1 MIRIGMIGAD
11 STHTEAWTQLVNP
24 PDSPLHGR
32 AQVVKLW
39 GEDADQAREKAQAW
53 QIPEVVGTPAE
64 ALADVD
70 LAMVV
75 NRYGDDHPPHARL
88 AIEAGLP
95 TFVDKPFA
103 NEMDDVHSLV
113 SLAGERDVPLMS
125 CSALRYAGE
134 VMELQER
141 MAGFGALN
149 CAVISGAAAGGFPDP
164 RALHPFFYGVH
175 AVELLHTLLGG
186 GAESVTTRRTDR
198 CDIGLVQYGDGRQGV
213 VNLLHETPGLYHGAV
228 FGAEGWGE
236 ADIVD
241 GSRFY
246 TETLTRVIQMAE
258 SGEPPFPIAW
268 SVEVMAMMAALVRSA
283 EEGGRTV
290 QISKIGQ

>member
-11 STHTEAWTQLVNP
+11 STHTEAWTQLVNLA
-24 PDSPLHGR
+24 DSPLHGR

-39 GEDADQAREKAQAW
+39 GEDAEQARAKAQEW

-64 ALADVD
+64 ALEDVD

-75 NRYGDDHPPHARL
+75 NRYGEDHPPHALL

-103 NEMDDVHSLV
+103 NEMEDVHSLV
-113 SLAGERDVPLMS
+113 RLAAERDVPLMS

-149 CAVISGAAAGGFPDP
+149 CAVVSGAAAGDFPDP
-164 RALHPFFYGVH
+164 RAMHPFFYGIH
-175 AVELLHTLLGG
+175 ATELLHTLLGS
-186 GAESVTTRRTDR
+186 GAAAVTTRRTER
-198 CDIGLVQYGDGRQGV
+198 CDIGLVHYADGRQGV

-228 FGAEGWGE
+228 YGAEGWGE

-241 GSRFY
+241 GDRFY
-246 TETLTRVIQMAE
+246 TETLARVIQMAV
-258 SGEPPFPIAW
+258 SGETPFPIAW
-268 SVEVMAMMAALVRSA
+268 TVEVMAIMAALVRSA

-290 QISKIGQ
+290 QIGRFE

>member
-24 PDSPLHGR
+24 ADSPLYGR

-39 GEDADQAREKAQAW
+39 GEDAEQARAKAQEW

-64 ALADVD
+64 ALEDVD

-75 NRYGDDHPPHARL
+75 NRYGEDHPPHARL

-103 NEMDDVHSLV
+103 NDLGDVHSLV
-113 SLAGERDVPLMS
+113 RLAAERDVPLMS

-141 MAGFGALN
+141 MAAFGALN
-149 CAVISGAAAGGFPDP
+149 CAVVSGAAAGDFPDP
-164 RALHPFFYGVH
+164 RAMHPFFYGIH
-175 AVELLHTLLGG
+175 ATELLHTLLGS
-186 GAESVTTRRTDR
+186 GAAAVTTRRTER
-198 CDIGLVQYGDGRQGV
+198 CDIGLVHYADGRQGV

-228 FGAEGWGE
+228 YGAEGWGE

-241 GSRFY
+241 GDRFY
-246 TETLTRVIQMAE
+246 TETLARVIQMAV

-268 SVEVMAMMAALVRSA
+268 TVEVMAIMGALVRSA

-290 QISKIGQ
+290 QIGRFE

>member
-24 PDSPLHGR
+24 ADSPLHGR

-39 GEDADQAREKAQAW
+39 GEDAEQARAKAQEW
-53 QIPEVVGTPAE
+53 QIPEVVETPAE
-64 ALADVD
+64 ALEDVD

-75 NRYGDDHPPHARL
+75 NRYGEDHPPHARL
-88 AIEAGLP
+88 AIETGLP

-103 NEMDDVHSLV
+103 NELKDVHSLV
-113 SLAGERDVPLMS
+113 RLAAERDVPLMS

-149 CAVISGAAAGGFPDP
+149 CAVVSGAAAGDFPDP
-164 RALHPFFYGVH
+164 RAMHPFFYGIH
-175 AVELLHTLLGG
+175 ATELLHTLLGS
-186 GAESVTTRRTDR
+186 GAAAVTTRRTER
-198 CDIGLVQYGDGRQGV
+198 CDIGLVHYADGRQGV

-228 FGAEGWGE
+228 YGAEGWGE

-241 GSRFY
+241 GDRFY
-246 TETLTRVIQMAE
+246 TETLARVIQMAV

-268 SVEVMAMMAALVRSA
+268 TVEVMAIMAALVRSA

-290 QISKIGQ
+290 QIGRFE

>member
-24 PDSPLHGR
+24 ADSPLHGK

-39 GEDADQAREKAQAW
+39 GEDAEQARAKAAEW
-53 QIPEVVGTPAE
+53 QIAEVVGTPAE
-64 ALADVD
+64 ALTDVD

-103 NEMDDVHSLV
+103 NDMEEVHSLV
-113 SLAGERDVPLMS
+113 SLAAERDVPLMS

-134 VMELQER
+134 VLALQER
-141 MAGFGALN
+141 MAEFGALN
-149 CAVISGAAAGGFPDP
+149 CAVVSGAAAGDFPDP

-186 GAESVTTRRTDR
+186 GAEAVTTRRTER
-198 CDIGLVQYGDGRQGV
+198 CDIGLVEYGDGRQGV
-213 VNLLHETPGLYHGAV
+213 VNLLHRTPGLYHGAV
-228 FGAEGWGE
+228 FGATGWGE

-246 TETLTRVIQMAE
+246 AETLARVIQMAE
-258 SGEPPFPIAW
+258 SGEPAFPVAW

-290 QISKIGQ
+290 PLSEFGQ

>member
-24 PDSPLHGR
+24 SDSPLHGR

-39 GEDADQAREKAQAW
+39 GEDADQAREKAQTW
-53 QIPEVVGTPAE
+53 QIPEVVGTPTE
-64 ALADVD
+64 ALTDVD

-88 AIEAGLP
+88 ALEAGLP

-113 SLAGERDVPLMS
+113 SLAAERDVPLMS
-125 CSALRYAGE
+125 CSALRFAGE

-141 MAGFGALN
+141 MTGFGALN
-149 CAVISGAAAGGFPDP
+149 CAVVSGAAAGDFPDP

-186 GAESVTTRRTDR
+186 GAEAVTTRRTDR
-198 CDIGLVQYGDGRQGV
+198 CDIGLVDYADGRQGV

-246 TETLTRVIQMAE
+246 TETLARVIQMAE
-258 SGEPPFPIAW
+258 SGEPPFPVAW

>member
-24 PDSPLHGR
+24 ADSPLHGR

-39 GEDADQAREKAQAW
+39 GEDAEQARSKAAEW

-64 ALADVD
+64 ALTDVD

-88 AIEAGLP
+88 ALEAGLYRHLW
-95 TFVDKPFA
+95 TSHLRTRWRMFTA
-103 NEMDDVHSLV
+103 WS
-113 SLAGERDVPLMS
+113 SLAAEGDVPLMS

-141 MAGFGALN
+141 MKEFGALN
-149 CAVISGAAAGGFPDP
+149 CAVVSGAAAGDFPDP

-186 GAESVTTRRTDR
+186 GAEA
-198 CDIGLVQYGDGRQGV
+198 GDDAA
-213 VNLLHETPGLYHGAV
+213 YGAV
-228 FGAEGWGE
+228 RHWARALWGR
-236 ADIVD
+236 AA
-241 GSRFY
+241 
-246 TETLTRVIQMAE
+246 RV
-258 SGEPPFPIAW
+258 W
-268 SVEVMAMMAALVRSA
+268 
-283 EEGGRTV
+283 
-290 QISKIGQ
+290 

>member
-24 PDSPLHGR
+24 PGSPLHGR

-39 GEDADQAREKAQAW
+39 GEDAEQARAKAREW

-64 ALADVD
+64 ALRDVD

-103 NEMDDVHSLV
+103 NGMDDVHSLV
-113 SLAGERDVPLMS
+113 RLAAEQGVPLMS

-141 MAGFGALN
+141 IAGFGALN
-149 CAVISGAAAGGFPDP
+149 CAVVSGAAAGDFPDP
-164 RALHPFFYGVH
+164 RARHPFFYGIH
-175 AVELLHTLLGG
+175 ATELLHTLLGG
-186 GAESVTTRRTDR
+186 GAEAVTTRHTER
-198 CDIGLVQYGDGRQGV
+198 CDIGLVHYADGRQGV

-241 GSRFY
+241 GDRFY
-246 TETLTRVIQMAE
+246 TETLARVIQMAV

-268 SVEVMAMMAALVRSA
+268 TVEVMAIMAALVRSA
-283 EEGGRTV
+283 EEGGRTTP
-290 QISKIGQ
+290 ISEFEQ

>member
-11 STHTEAWTQLVNP
+11 STHTEAWTQLVNL
-24 PDSPLHGR
+24 PDSPLFGR

-39 GEDADQAREKAQAW
+39 GEDGEQAREKAQQW
-53 QIPEVVGTPAE
+53 QIPAVVASPAE
-64 ALADVD
+64 ALTDVD

-75 NRYGDDHPPHARL
+75 NRYGDDHTEHARL
-88 AIEAGLP
+88 AIRAGLP

-103 NEMDDVHSLV
+103 NDMADVHSLV
-113 SLAGERDVPLMS
+113 NLSTERDVPLMS

-134 VMELQER
+134 IQDLQER

-149 CAVISGAAAGGFPDP
+149 CAVVSGAAAGDFPDP
-164 RALHPFFYGVH
+164 RALHPFFYGIH

-186 GAESVTTRRTDR
+186 GAEAVTTKRTER
-198 CDIGLVQYGDGRQGV
+198 CDIGLVHYADGRQGV
-213 VNLLHETPGLYHGAV
+213 INLLHETPGLYHGAV

-236 ADIVD
+236 ADVVD
-241 GSRFY
+241 GDRFY
-246 TETLTRVIQMAE
+246 TETLTRIIQMAA
-258 SGEPPFPIAW
+258 SGESSLPIAW
-268 SVEVMAMMAALVRSA
+268 TVEVMAMMTALVRSA

-290 QISKIGQ
+290 PLSEFE

>member
-24 PDSPLHGR
+24 ADSPLYGR

-39 GEDADQAREKAQAW
+39 GEDAEQAQAKATTW

-64 ALADVD
+64 ALKDVD

-75 NRYGDDHPPHARL
+75 NRYGEDHPPHARL

-103 NEMDDVHSLV
+103 NEMEDVHSLIR
-113 SLAGERDVPLMS
+113 LAAERDVPLMS

-149 CAVISGAAAGGFPDP
+149 CAVVSGAAAGDFPDP
-164 RALHPFFYGVH
+164 RAMHPFFYGIH
-175 AVELLHTLLGG
+175 ATELLHTLLGS
-186 GAESVTTRRTDR
+186 GAAAVTTRRTER
-198 CDIGLVQYGDGRQGV
+198 CDIGLVHYADGRQGV

-228 FGAEGWGE
+228 YGAEGWGE

-241 GSRFY
+241 GDRFY
-246 TETLTRVIQMAE
+246 TETLARVIQMAV

-268 SVEVMAMMAALVRSA
+268 TVEVMAIMAALVRSA

-290 QISKIGQ
+290 QIGRFE

>member
-24 PDSPLHGR
+24 ADSPLHGR

-39 GEDADQAREKAQAW
+39 GEDGEQAQAKAKEW

-64 ALADVD
+64 ALTDVD

-75 NRYGDDHPPHARL
+75 NRYGEDHPPHARL

-103 NEMDDVHSLV
+103 NEMGDVHSLV
-113 SLAGERDVPLMS
+113 RLAAERDVPLMS

-141 MAGFGALN
+141 MEGFGALN
-149 CAVISGAAAGGFPDP
+149 CAVVSGAAAGDFLIHGRCIRSSMAF
-164 RALHPFFYGVH
+164 
-175 AVELLHTLLGG
+175 TLLNCCIRCWGAARRRLRRGERSDAISVLCTMRTGG
-186 GAESVTTRRTDR
+186 RGWSICCTRRPACIMAR
-198 CDIGLVQYGDGRQGV
+198 CTARRV
-213 VNLLHETPGLYHGAV
+213 GA
-228 FGAEGWGE
+228 
-236 ADIVD
+236 
-241 GSRFY
+241 R
-246 TETLTRVIQMAE
+246 
-258 SGEPPFPIAW
+258 PI
-268 SVEVMAMMAALVRSA
+268 L
-283 EEGGRTV
+283 
-290 QISKIGQ
+290 

>member
-24 PDSPLHGR
+24 ADSPLYGR

-39 GEDADQAREKAQAW
+39 GEDAEQAQAKATTW

-64 ALADVD
+64 ALKDVD

-75 NRYGDDHPPHARL
+75 NRYGEDHPPHARL

-103 NEMDDVHSLV
+103 NEMEDVHSLV
-113 SLAGERDVPLMS
+113 RLAAERDVPLMS

-149 CAVISGAAAGGFPDP
+149 CAVVSGAAAGDFPDP
-164 RALHPFFYGVH
+164 RAMHPFFYGIH
-175 AVELLHTLLGG
+175 ATELLHTLLGS
-186 GAESVTTRRTDR
+186 GAAAVTTRRTER
-198 CDIGLVQYGDGRQGV
+198 CDIGLVHYADGRQGV

-228 FGAEGWGE
+228 YGAEGWGE

-241 GSRFY
+241 GDRFY
-246 TETLTRVIQMAE
+246 TETLARVIQMAV

-268 SVEVMAMMAALVRSA
+268 TVEVMAIMAALVRSA
-283 EEGGRTV
+283 EEGGRAV
-290 QISKIGQ
+290 QIGRFE

>member
-24 PDSPLHGR
+24 ADSPLHGR

-39 GEDADQAREKAQAW
+39 GEDAEQARAKAKEW
-53 QIPEVVGTPAE
+53 QIPEVVETPAE

-75 NRYGDDHPPHARL
+75 NRYGEDHPPHARL

-103 NEMDDVHSLV
+103 NDMEDVHSLV
-113 SLAGERDVPLMS
+113 RLAAKRDVPLMS

-149 CAVISGAAAGGFPDP
+149 CAVVSGAAAGDFPDP
-164 RALHPFFYGVH
+164 RAMHPFFYGIH
-175 AVELLHTLLGG
+175 ATELLHTLLGS
-186 GAESVTTRRTDR
+186 GAEAVTTRRTER
-198 CDIGLVQYGDGRQGV
+198 CDIGLVHYADGRQGV
-213 VNLLHETPGLYHGAV
+213 VNLLHATPGLYHGAV
-228 FGAEGWGE
+228 FGADGWGE

-241 GSRFY
+241 GGRFY
-246 TETLTRVIQMAE
+246 TETLARVIQMAV
-258 SGEPPFPIAW
+258 SGETPFPIAW
-268 SVEVMAMMAALVRSA
+268 SVEVMAIMAALVRSA
-283 EEGGRTV
+283 EEGGRTIHLSDFE
-290 QISKIGQ
+290 Q

>member
-24 PDSPLHGR
+24 ADSPLYGR

-39 GEDADQAREKAQAW
+39 GEDAEQARAKAQEW
-53 QIPEVVGTPAE
+53 QIPEVVETPAD
-64 ALADVD
+64 ALEDVD

-75 NRYGDDHPPHARL
+75 NRYGEDHPPHARL

-103 NEMDDVHSLV
+103 NEMEDVHSLV
-113 SLAGERDVPLMS
+113 RLAAERDVPLMS

-149 CAVISGAAAGGFPDP
+149 CAVVSGAAAGDFPDP
-164 RALHPFFYGVH
+164 RAMHPFFYGIH
-175 AVELLHTLLGG
+175 ATELLHTLLGS
-186 GAESVTTRRTDR
+186 GAAAVTTRRTER
-198 CDIGLVQYGDGRQGV
+198 CDIGLVHYADGRQGV

-228 FGAEGWGE
+228 YGAEGWGE

-241 GSRFY
+241 GDRFY
-246 TETLTRVIQMAE
+246 TETLARVIQMAV

-268 SVEVMAMMAALVRSA
+268 TVEVMAIMAALVRSA

-290 QISKIGQ
+290 QIGRFE

>member
-24 PDSPLHGR
+24 ADSPLYGR

-39 GEDADQAREKAQAW
+39 GEDAEQARAKAQEW
-53 QIPEVVGTPAE
+53 QIPEVVETPAD
-64 ALADVD
+64 ALEDVD

-75 NRYGDDHPPHARL
+75 NRYGEDHPPHARL

-103 NEMDDVHSLV
+103 NEMEDVHSLV
-113 SLAGERDVPLMS
+113 RLAAERDVPLMS

-149 CAVISGAAAGGFPDP
+149 CAVVSGAAAGDFPDP
-164 RALHPFFYGVH
+164 RAMHPFFYGIH
-175 AVELLHTLLGG
+175 ATELLHTLLGS
-186 GAESVTTRRTDR
+186 GAEAVTTRRTER
-198 CDIGLVQYGDGRQGV
+198 CDIGLVHYADGRQGV

-228 FGAEGWGE
+228 YGAEGWGE

-241 GSRFY
+241 GDRFY
-246 TETLTRVIQMAE
+246 TETLARVIQMAV
-258 SGEPPFPIAW
+258 SGETPFPIAW
-268 SVEVMAMMAALVRSA
+268 TVEVMAIMAALVRSA

-290 QISKIGQ
+290 QIGRFE

>member
-11 STHTEAWTQLVNP
+11 STHTEAWTKLVNP

-39 GEDADQAREKAQAW
+39 GEDGEQARAKAEAW
-53 QIPEVVGTPAE
+53 QIPEVVGSPGE
-64 ALADVD
+64 ALSDVD

-75 NRYGDDHPPHARL
+75 NRYGEDHPAHARL
-88 AIEAGLP
+88 AIETGLP

-113 SLAGERDVPLMS
+113 GLAAERGTPLMS

-141 MAGFGALN
+141 IAGFGALN
-149 CAVISGAAAGGFPDP
+149 CAVVSGAAAGDFPDP
-164 RALHPFFYGVH
+164 RALHPFFYGIH
-175 AVELLHTLLGG
+175 AAELLHTLLGS
-186 GAESVTTRRTDR
+186 GAEAVTTRRTGR
-198 CDIGLVQYGDGRQGV
+198 CDIGLVHYADGRQGV

-228 FGAEGWGE
+228 YGASGWGE

-241 GSRFY
+241 GDRFY
-246 TETLTRVIQMAE
+246 TETLARVIQMAL
-258 SGEPPFPIAW
+258 SGEPPFPVAW
-268 SVEVMAMMAALVRSA
+268 TVEVMAIMAALVRSA

-290 QISKIGQ
+290 EISEFGQ